1 MTIET
6 VLLVFCILVVVS
18 LVPFT
23 VYLYR
28 EGKKQREISHY
39 GDQAEERV
47 STYIRRNFPDSV
59 LLDDVYLKAGR
70 GLAQIDHILICR
82 WGVYCIETKSHNGL
96 ILTGRKEW
104 VQKYRDKT
112 VSFYDPVRQSETHAK
127 VLQQILDSNAA
138 FKKIKVEHLVVFTS
152 RNVRFSRERTD
163 VLRLNRLNERIKTG
177 QVSQEGGRS
186 GARPLTARA
195 GRKYLDASTVKS
207 VARWIRRHCET
218 NRVKQH
224 IYKERIRE
232 RRIYRNRRRH

>member
-1 MTIET
+1 MPIET
-6 VLLVFCILVVVS
+6 VLLVFCILGVLS
-18 LVPFT
+18 LVPFV

-82 WGVYCIETKSHNGL
+82 WGVYCIETKSHNGM

-112 VSFYDPVRQSETHAK
+112 VTFYDPVRQSETHAK
-127 VLQQILDSNAA
+127 VLQQILDANGS

-152 RNVRFSRERTD
+152 RSVRFSRQQKD

-177 QVSQEGGRS
+177 QVSQDGG
-186 GARPLTARA
+186 AYPLTARA
-195 GRKYLDASTVKS
+195 GRKYLDPSTVKS

-218 NRVKQH
+218 NPVKQH
-224 IYKERIRE
+224 MYKERIRE